1 MTKKYSTREVF
12 GVMKLFCILIVVLV
26 TRINKCVKIHTTV
39 HPKIFIGRTDVEAK
53 TSILWPADSKN

>member
-1 MTKKYSTREVF
+1 MTKKYSTREVS

-39 HPKIFIGRTDVEAK
+39 HPKIFTGRTDAEGE
-53 TSILWPADSKN
+53 TSILWPPDV